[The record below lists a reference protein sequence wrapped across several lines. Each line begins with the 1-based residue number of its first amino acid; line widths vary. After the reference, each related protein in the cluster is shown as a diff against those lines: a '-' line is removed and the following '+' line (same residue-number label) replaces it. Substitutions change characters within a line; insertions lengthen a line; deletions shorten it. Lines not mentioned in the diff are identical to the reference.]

1 MAAGTIELGAG
12 RSGILRARNA
22 ARDRLQ
28 ASIPAG
34 YNPWLHLG
42 ATTGIGVAALVV
54 GLFMIH
60 GVTFREL
67 LTIPFV
73 FLFANGFEWRAH
85 KDLLH
90 HRRPPLHELYDRHT
104 PEHHMVFGYDDM
116 AIREWRELHRVLIP
130 SVGVLGIVVAVAPLA
145 WALGH
150 FWSPNRGWLFLVSS
164 AVYMVGYELSHTSYH
179 LPEDSFIGRL
189 ALVRFLREHHRRH
202 HHPRLMQKW
211 NFNVTIPLFDWLHRS
226 TVSEELLRETLAK
239 DEASGGSDDGA

>member
-1 MAAGTIELGAG
+1 MAAVMAEVGAG
-12 RSGILRARNA
+12 QRGILRARNA

-28 ASIPAG
+28 ASIPAN
-34 YNPWLHLG
+34 YNPWLHLA
-42 ATTGIGVAALVV
+42 ATTGIGVATLVV
-54 GLFMIH
+54 GLVMIH
-60 GVTFREL
+60 APTWREL
-67 LTIPFV
+67 LTIPLVFV
-73 FLFANGFEWRAH
+73 FANAFEWRAH

-116 AIREWRELHRVLIP
+116 AIREPRELHRVLIP
-130 SVGVLGIVVAVAPLA
+130 WIGVLGIVVAVAPLA

-150 FWSPNRGWLFLVSS
+150 FWSPNRGWLFLVCS

-179 LPEDSFIGRL
+179 LAPDSFVGRL

-202 HHPRLMQKW
+202 HHPRLMQRW

-226 TVSEELLRETLAK
+226 VVSEKVLAETLAK
-239 DEASGGSDDGA
+239 DAAEPATDAE